1 MAIKVIRAEVA
12 DAVHQ
17 TVNKEAEAMAVEI
30 IINNII
36 NNIINMN
43 TISISIRQI
52 NHRIHTST
60 ILRKLVMVV
69 TVLSVHRCHHNRE
82 ITTKV
87 TIINITIA
95 DAVGDT
101 MVSRI
106 PISDTIMD
114 LTIIIKLKHNSH
126 PRMKETC

>member
-1 MAIKVIRAEVA
+1 MAIKVIKAKVV

-17 TVNKEAEAMAVEI
+17 TVSKEAEAMAAVEI

-36 NNIINMN
+36 NRNS
-43 TISISIRQI
+43 ISISIRQI

-60 ILRKLVMVV
+60 IIRKLVMVV

-101 MVSRI
+101 TVSRI
-106 PISDTIMD
+106 AISDTITD
-114 LTIIIKLKHNSH
+114 LTIIIKLKHKYH